1 MSNLGQKAL
10 SKTLMPE
17 KNEKFPQ
24 SKSDQYRGNLKIR
37 EAKKSKMASEVY
49 NEIIEDALV

>member
-1 MSNLGQKAL
+1 
-10 SKTLMPE
+10 MPE